1 MFSLA
6 SSTILALA
14 LTSSVAASSNSFAR
28 LSRHHNLVARTT
40 PPKGWATG
48 YLENYQVYHERYT
61 AISCENK
68 HGTEFFDLCCHPMLA
83 TETLEKNR
91 AACCAP
97 GSKAQCPSTSS
108 SSAAAPVPS
117 AADEEDDEDC
127 DDEEDDSG
135 NADVDTG
142 NAGDEDQDAEDCD
155 DDSGNADVDTG
166 DAGDEDQDAEDCDDE
181 EEGDDETTSHTVA
194 RSTSSTNDDA
204 TSTIHTTPKP
214 ITTSTATTHSTAKE
228 TTVPET
234 STKTAST
241 SNDNAFITGGFAT
254 WFTQNGVAGACGTK
268 HKDTDFVVAVPT
280 KNYAKGSNCGR
291 HVLIVD
297 TATGKSAKAVVAD
310 ECPTCENPQCLDM
323 SVELFK
329 QFTTLGVGEFAIK
342 YQYLD

>member
-127 DDEEDDSG
+127 
-135 NADVDTG
+135 
-142 NAGDEDQDAEDCD
+142 GDE

-166 DAGDEDQDAEDCDDE
+166 DAGDDDQDAEDCDDE
-181 EEGDDETTSHTVA
+181 DEGDDDETTSHTVA
-194 RSTSSTNDDA
+194 RSTSSNDDS

-214 ITTSTATTHSTAKE
+214 ITTSTATTHSTAKVATTHSTAKV

-241 SNDNAFITGGFAT
+241 SNDNAFITGGFGT

-280 KNYAKGSNCGR
+280 KNYAKGTNCGR
-291 HVLIVD
+291 HVRIVD
-297 TATGKSAKAVVAD
+297 IATGKSAEAVVAD
-310 ECPTCENPQCLDM
+310 ECPTCDNDQCLDM
-323 SVELFK
+323 SVALFK
-329 QFTTLGVGEFAIK
+329 QFATLGVGEFAIK